1 MNIIGHK
8 NKKKELKEM
17 KINMGMVIFKDK
29 EST

>member
-1 MNIIGHK
+1 MNIIGQK